1 MSKEKLQDDYQSNVS
16 NEEMIEIAKQQYEQ
30 KQVSDYKFP
39 TEIVDLPSKGLIY
52 PKENP
57 LSTGKVEMKY
67 MTAKE
72 EDILTTQ
79 SYIKDGS
86 VLDRLFQSLIVSNG
100 DGAPIKYTDLTTGD
114 KNSIMIAARVLGYG
128 KDYKVE
134 IQDPFSDNKQEEVID
149 LTQFEAVEYEGSAQ
163 IELHKNEFEYVLPKS
178 QRKITFMAM
187 TESKERKVK
196 HQIKDLERKQRKL
209 KDVTSRELTTR
220 LKNMILSVD
229 GESDTSTIINFVDNE
244 LFAMD
249 SQSLRNYINEVVPDM
264 NLNYEFVSEETGER
278 REMLLPMD
286 VTFFWPSSKL

>member
-57 LSTGKVEMKY
+57 LSIGKVEMKY

-86 VLDRLFQSLIVSNG
+86 VLDRLFQSLIIGNG
-100 DGAPIKYTDLTTGD
+100 DGAPIKYIDLTTGD

-149 LTQFEAVEYEGSAQ
+149 LTQFESDEYDGSEQ
-163 IELHKNEFEYVLPKS
+163 TELHKNEFEYELPKS
-178 QRKITFMAM
+178 KRKITFMAM

-229 GESDTSTIINFVDNE
+229 GESDTSTIII
-244 LFAMD
+244 L
-249 SQSLRNYINEVVPDM
+249 
-264 NLNYEFVSEETGER
+264 
-278 REMLLPMD
+278 
-286 VTFFWPSSKL
+286 

>member
-1 MSKEKLQDDYQSNVS
+1 MAKEKLTDEYQSNLS
-16 NEEMIEIAKQQYEQ
+16 NDEMVELAKKQYET

-39 TEIVDLPSKGLIY
+39 TELVDLPSKGLIY
-52 PKENP
+52 PKDNP
-57 LSTGKVEMKY
+57 LSSGKVEMKY

-79 SYIKDGS
+79 SYIKDGT
-86 VLDRLFQSLIVSNG
+86 VLDRLFQSLIIGNG
-100 DGAPIKYTDLTTGD
+100 DGTPIKYIDLTTGD
-114 KNSIMIAARVLGYG
+114 KNAVMIAARVLGYG

-134 IQDPFSDNKQEEVID
+134 IQDPFSDNKQTETID
-149 LTQFEAVEYEGSAQ
+149 LTQFESIDYDGKNQ
-163 IELHKNEFEYVLPKS
+163 TELHKNEFEFELPKS
-178 QRKITFMAM
+178 KRKITFMAM

-196 HQIKDLERKQRKL
+196 HQVKELERKQRKL

-229 GESDTSTIINFVDNE
+229 GEGDTATIKNFVDNE
-244 LFAMD
+244 LFALD
-249 SQSLRNYINEVVPDM
+249 SQSLRAYINEVVPDM
-264 NLNYEFVSEETGER
+264 DLNYEFVSEETGER